1 MEWSLKNQLNQP
13 AVIKRL
19 SQFFLGFV
27 LGILIYNFVKF
38 NLSQSNKE
46 MYLSG
51 LLGIIVLLLI
61 DNTNSFLNTFV
72 PFKKFPGLRLL
83 SGILWNVLLG
93 FLLCWGAY
101 LGYVAFWKI
110 NMEPGVQMELLTK
123 LVILLCCTS
132 LLYNVIYFAL
142 FSYNNY
148 VKGQL
153 MELRLERKQAELQLN
168 VLKSQLSPHFL
179 FNSINTLATLFEKDG
194 VRAEQFIRAL
204 ATSYQYTLDKYAAA
218 LVPLVEELQFVKAY
232 IVLLETRFGE
242 ACNIFLDVDDS
253 LMAKRLPPLSLQL
266 LVENA
271 VKHNGF
277 DYERPLVVRVK
288 GDKDRIT
295 VSNTKTVK
303 KLQVSSTKLGLENIK
318 SRYALLGGASVEI
331 NNGDTE
337 FVVQIP
343 LLP

>member
-1 MEWSLKNQLNQP
+1 MQWSLKNQLNQP

-19 SQFFLGFV
+19 SQFFIGFV
-27 LGILIYNFVKF
+27 LGVLIYNFVKF
-38 NLSQSNKE
+38 NLSQSSKE

-51 LLGIIVLLLI
+51 ILGIVVLLLI
-61 DNTNSFLNTFV
+61 DSTNGFLNTYI

-83 SGILWNVLLG
+83 SGILWNVILG

-101 LGYVAFWKI
+101 FGYSTFLKI
-110 NMEPGVQMELLTK
+110 NLEASIQMELLTK
-123 LVILLCCTS
+123 LAILLCCAS

-142 FSYNNY
+142 FAYNDY

-153 MELRLERKQAELQLN
+153 MELRLERKQAELQLK

-179 FNSINTLATLFEKDG
+179 FNSINTLASLFEKDAA
-194 VRAEQFIRAL
+194 RAEQFIRAL
-204 ATSYQYTLDKYAAA
+204 ATSYQYTLEKYSAS
-218 LVPLVEELQFVKAY
+218 LVSLREELQFVKAY

-242 ACNIFLDVDDS
+242 ACNILLDVDDS

-266 LVENA
+266 LLENA

-277 DYERPLVVRVK
+277 DIQRPLVVK
-288 GDKDRIT
+288 ITGEDDQIT
-295 VSNTKTVK
+295 VRNAKSEK
-303 KLQVSSTKLGLENIK
+303 KLQVASTKLGLENIK
-318 SRYALLGGASVEI
+318 SRYALLGDASVEI
-331 NNGDTE
+331 SNGDTE